1 MDHTKQPT
9 KEAVRNWL
17 QSRQEQRRPLPDPQ
31 QIRRELGW
39 EMVRVE
45 QEQRNWRS
53 AD

>member
-1 MDHTKQPT
+1 MDQTKQPT

-17 QSRQEQRRPLPDPQ
+17 QSRQEERRPLPDAQ

-39 EMVRVE
+39 EMVRDE
-45 QEQRNWRS
+45 QAQRNWRL